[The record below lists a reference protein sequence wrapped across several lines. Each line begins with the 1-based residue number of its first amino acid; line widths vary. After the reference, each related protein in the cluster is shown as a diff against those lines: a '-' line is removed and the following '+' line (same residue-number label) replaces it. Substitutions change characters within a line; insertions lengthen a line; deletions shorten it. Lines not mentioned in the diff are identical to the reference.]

1 MYLDDIIL
9 TGATKAQHL
18 ETLDMVL
25 GRLEE
30 AGLRLKRKK
39 CTFLADGVVY
49 LGPRIDQHGLHSVQI
64 GLHLILIRWTP
75 F

>member
-1 MYLDDIIL
+1 MQGIPHVAVYLDDIIL
-9 TGATKAQHL
+9 TDATKAQHL

-39 CTFLADGVVY
+39 CTFLADEVVY
-49 LGPRIDQHGLHSVQI
+49 LGHMVDKHGLTSSA
-64 GLHLILIRWTP
+64 R
-75 F
+75 